1 MSDERP
7 LLSPTI
13 AALPLYRPGRSVEE
27 VARGCGLAEVLK
39 LASNE
44 NPLGPSPR
52 AVEAAVAALRSAHR
66 YPDGAATELKAALA
80 ERCGVSPEQLVL
92 GAGSTDLIEL
102 CVRTFAT
109 PQEHAVISAGS
120 FIAYRLFLLSA
131 GIPFTET
138 PLAGMA
144 IDLEAMAAAV
154 RPETKLVFIP
164 NPNNPTGSRFGAAA
178 LTRFLGQLGSQVV
191 LVLDDAYLDFNEGP
205 DVPDTLGVLRARGR
219 TVVLRSF
226 SKVYGLAG
234 LRLGFAVSSLPLAQA
249 LQRVHRPFAVSRVAV
264 DAGRAALLDEE
275 HLQRTVT
282 LTAAGRRQL
291 TDALQELGLE
301 VLPSHAN
308 FVTMNLGAERVVD
321 ALSESLLRQGL
332 IVRPLAAFGLPAH
345 LRVSVG
351 TERENGVVVDAIAR
365 QVREDRR
372 QLNTR

>member
-1 MSDERP
+1 MRSPDELARECIKSIRP
-7 LLSPTI
+7 YS
-13 AALPLYRPGRSVEE
+13 PGRS
-27 VARGCGLAEVLK
+27 APLK